1 MSDLRNQTP
10 STTYKGLLQ
19 VNDYSNGVDAT
30 SKFVQDGEG
39 TNSALSISTT
49 KVGVGTSTPSAP
61 LDVTSTTGGLVF
73 PRLTTT
79 QRDAISS
86 PTNGETIYNTTTTQV
101 ESYNGTAWVAGGTT
115 VVANNAVTS
124 NSIANDAVITD
135 KINNNAVTTG
145 KIANDAVTL
154 DKLNPNIIDPSGG
167 LELGTNG
174 LKIATSGTALI
185 VVLRLNAS
193 TGIDLNSGT
202 SHVAR
207 NADGVTVTDKFKTIT
222 EAYQWLSENIAST
235 SVTINIVIETN
246 ITESTSANYFLI
258 TNNRLGEV
266 RIWSEGLYNH
276 RAGTPPSTEI
286 TPPVVTINVDQS
298 SSYASRFVFWFN
310 NSTVIRGIHFVA
322 NYGAKGGEYHA
333 FMRALDCNLTLT
345 YCKIEITSSVST
357 NRVMDVLN
365 NATLRITS
373 DMFASDVS
381 GHEDPFTNGGR
392 AHALE
397 IDITGCSGTLG
408 QCLSIA
414 NSSALEMNEF
424 RSGADRDLSGLHFS
438 GNGTATMGVFAN
450 FLASSRLTLNTK
462 VSRNSNTT
470 IVSSSVFDGQGYNT
484 LSFGTYTEQGT
495 TEFSKL
501 PGTISY
507 ASGFTSPEDFSAN
520 ETFGSNKA
528 TGPVAT
534 VSLDTEAD
542 YF

>member
-39 TNSALSISTT
+39 TDSALSISTT

-61 LDVTSTTGGLVF
+61 LDVTSTSGGVVF

-124 NSIANDAVITD
+124 NSIANDAIITD
-135 KINNNAVTTG
+135 KINNDAVTTA
-145 KIANDAVTL
+145 KIASDAVTL
-154 DKLNPNIIDPSGG
+154 DKLNPNIIDPNGG

-174 LKIATSGTALI
+174 LKVATSGNALR

-207 NADGVTVTDKFKTIT
+207 DSDGVTITDKFKTIT
-222 EAYQWLSENIAST
+222 ETYQWLNENITSS

-246 ITESTSANYFLI
+246 ITESTSAAFFLY
-258 TNNRLGEV
+258 TKNRFGEV
-266 RIWSEGLYNH
+266 KIWSEGLYNH
-276 RAGTPPSTEI
+276 RGGTPPSTQI

-298 SSYASRFVFWFN
+298 SSHSSRFVFWFN
-310 NSTVIRGIHFVA
+310 NSTVIRGIHFIA

-333 FMRALDCNLTLT
+333 FARALECRVTFT

-357 NRVMDVLN
+357 NRVLESVN
-365 NATLRITS
+365 NALVRITS
-373 DMFASDVS
+373 DMFHSDVS

-397 IDITGCSGTLG
+397 IDITGCAGVLG
-408 QCLSIA
+408 QCFSVA
-414 NSSALEMNEF
+414 NASAIEMNEF

-438 GNGTATMGVFAN
+438 GNGTATMSVFGDL
-450 FLASSRLTLNTK
+450 LASSRFNLSTK

-470 IVSSSVFDGQGYNT
+470 IVSSSVFNGQGYNT

-495 TEFSKL
+495 TEFTKL
-501 PGTISY
+501 PGSISY

-520 ETFGSNKA
+520 ETFGSSKA
-528 TGPVAT
+528 SGPVAT